1 MRFLGALLRRRT
13 FFHGADLLAAA
24 KSHAKEKGWR
34 EGMLILDYFERNV
47 AIIKNGEDSIFMD
60 CQMLPKG
67 VREGDVLRIRPAGQE
82 QKETKSVELLVVPEG
97 KKVRLCRM
105 EDTVECSKKLF
116 QTDQP
121 QVMYL
126 EVDTEESIRR
136 REAIREFA
144 LEYDR
149 KKE

>member
-1 MRFLGALLRRRT
+1 
-13 FFHGADLLAAA
+13 
-24 KSHAKEKGWR
+24 
-34 EGMLILDYFERNV
+34 MLILDYFERNV

-105 EDTVECSKKLF
+105 EDTLECSKKLF